1 MSEFVSKF
9 VIALGQDRN
18 FIASRLQT
26 STSIANDL
34 AQQRDSISAVS
45 LDEEGANLL
54 IYEKAFQASAR
65 VMNAMD
71 EVLDTIINRMGLVG
85 R

>member
-1 MSEFVSKF
+1 V
-9 VIALGQDRN
+9 
-18 FIASRLQT
+18 
-26 STSIANDL
+26 NDL

-54 IYEKAFQASAR
+54 IYEKAFQANAR